1 MPVSKK
7 YQTITNNY
15 NKVSLPMSKFEFSR
29 EDVLKSSK
37 SMIEKIYN
45 ITVDENRLLN
55 HVILYD
61 TLNKSSICTTEDY
74 IDRYDNFY
82 KYEKF
87 TVSKLKTPREFYLKY
102 LLINEMEYQYT
113 YDYEEKLLKFIYS
126 AEKQNKKS
134 LNLLEKYA
142 NKFNIKLPLIFKYY
156 TFDNLID
163 RVKFLSINKC
173 SRIDVAKLL
182 CEQPNLE
189 KVLDKLDTKTIDDIV
204 RFPYDCHASWDDTIY
219 YNRIFKYI
227 DTYRKD
233 SKYYIE
239 NRMYLD
245 ETVNKWYRLAIC
257 RGCHIP
263 TRLLEIMN
271 MCGRYRVKEVILQE
285 KIMTIHKYEKE
296 YRNFISKYLYDD
308 VEIKEFVTNI
318 YKWDWDGV
326 TSMNMDTGKFTRKS
340 CNGDIIDVDKNS
352 F

>member
-1 MPVSKK
+1 
-7 YQTITNNY
+7 
-15 NKVSLPMSKFEFSR
+15 
-29 EDVLKSSK
+29 
-37 SMIEKIYN
+37 MIEKFYN

-61 TLNKSSICTTEDY
+61 TLNKSSIRTTEDY

-87 TVSKLKTPREFYLKY
+87 TVSKLKTPREFYIKY
-102 LLINEMEYQYT
+102 LLINEMEYLYT
-113 YDYEEKLLKFIYS
+113 YDYEEKLLELIYS
-126 AEKQNKKS
+126 AEEQNKKS

-182 CEQPNLE
+182 YEQPNLE
-189 KVLDKLDTKTIDDIV
+189 EVLDKLDTKTIDDIV

-239 NRMYLD
+239 NRTYLD
-245 ETVNKWYRLAIC
+245 ETVNKWYRLSMEYSNCENIALN
-257 RGCHIP
+257 H
-263 TRLLEIMN
+263 IMN
-271 MCGRYRVKEVILQE
+271 MCGKYRVKEIILKEQ
-285 KIMTIHKYEKE
+285 IMTISLYEKQ
-296 YRNFISKYLYDD
+296 YRDFISKYFSDD
-308 VEIKEFVTNI
+308 IEIKEFVTNI
-318 YKWDWDGV
+318 YKWNWDGV
-326 TSMNMDTGKFTRKS
+326 TSANISTGEVIRKNF
-340 CNGDIIDVDKNS
+340 NGDIIDIGKNN